1 MRRILIQFCVRTV
14 IWIRKLLLAGAIT
27 LPLARPRRPIVGLGR
42 RSLSFTPAL
51 LEAWFNWEGGQVR
64 LDASPRLLTPVRPSS
79 SSSPHLSLFS
89 AASRCFTGATTLLSA
104 VPVVLF
110 TSGCGSVC
118 LFTLV
123 LLGASFCNLVTTTSC
138 RAGLTAMSSTRRT
151 AASPFCLWFVGLQFR
166 LQLRPAYVA
175 PRHPVLPS
183 AINPL
188 ALIGGL
194 LYYCPACGT

>member
-1 MRRILIQFCVRTV
+1 VRRILIQFCVRTV

-151 AASPFCLWFVGLQFR
+151 AACPLLLVVR
-166 LQLRPAYVA
+166 RP
-175 PRHPVLPS
+175 S
-183 AINPL
+183 I
-188 ALIGGL
+188 
-194 LYYCPACGT
+194 

>member
-1 MRRILIQFCVRTV
+1 VRRILIQFCVRTV

-89 AASRCFTGATTLLSA
+89 AASRCFAVAITLPFTRPRRALIDGLGLRYSEL
-104 VPVVLF
+104 PLHDLITS
-110 TSGCGSVC
+110 TSGRV
-118 LFTLV
+118 
-123 LLGASFCNLVTTTSC
+123 
-138 RAGLTAMSSTRRT
+138 GLAQCDTRPIVEWRPV
-151 AASPFCLWFVGLQFR
+151 PFCVRFL
-166 LQLRPAYVA
+166 
-175 PRHPVLPS
+175 
-183 AINPL
+183 
-188 ALIGGL
+188 
-194 LYYCPACGT
+194 